1 MYINPERR
9 SSSVEAAAG
18 CLGVFPVALSPPSI
32 STSGQGRTGIT
43 KTNGWRWLLA
53 PQIISHTHMEPLD
66 TLPSSAF
73 PGHLLQCP
81 EQKQLSGSRN
91 SARLL
96 AQTPPGL
103 APNPILPPSAPP
115 GPGGLSK

>member
-1 MYINPERR
+1 M
-9 SSSVEAAAG
+9 EAAAR
-18 CLGVFPVALSPPSI
+18 CLEGFPYGSIPTQHLYMRAGREEEDRNNRNKWMEVAVGTPDH
-32 STSGQGRTGIT
+32 G
-43 KTNGWRWLLA
+43 
-53 PQIISHTHMEPLD
+53 HMDMEPLD
-66 TLPSSAF
+66 TLPSSGF

-81 EQKQLSGSRN
+81 EQMQLSGSRN